1 MRGGIPIGD
10 LGGGIFGAMGVLAAL
25 QARHVTGV
33 GQHVDVSM
41 LDAQISLLTYMATM
55 HLMSGHIPGR
65 IGNSHFVHVPYNTFR
80 TSDGHVIIACIGDA
94 FYERFLNV
102 VPHPELMKP
111 EYLKQPVRYAAREKI
126 DAIIN
131 EELGKN
137 TSAYW
142 LDKLRAAR
150 IPCGPV
156 NDFAQALSDP
166 QIRSRDMVVEVPLPG
181 GTSVPMPGIPMKFS
195 DAPTPAFK
203 EPPTLG
209 RDTRTVLAD
218 LLGYDA
224 AKIDAL
230 REGRAIQ

>member
-1 MRGGIPIGD
+1 
-10 LGGGIFGAMGVLAAL
+10 
-25 QARHVTGV
+25 
-33 GQHVDVSM
+33 
-41 LDAQISLLTYMATM
+41 
-55 HLMSGHIPGR
+55 
-65 IGNSHFVHVPYNTFR
+65 
-80 TSDGHVIIACIGDA
+80 
-94 FYERFLNV
+94 
-102 VPHPELMKP
+102 MKA

-166 QIRSRDMVVEVPLPG
+166 QILARDMVVDVPLPG

-195 DAPTPAFK
+195 DAPTPAFNA
-203 EPPTLG
+203 PPTLG

-230 REGRAIQ
+230 RENRAIQ